1 MDSGQIRRSKT
12 LFKRAQKVLVGGVNS
27 PVRAFKSVGG
37 TPRFVSRGRGSKIWD
52 ADGNRYIDYC
62 LSWGPLILGH
72 ARPEMIRAAQKAA
85 ALGTSFG
92 IPTEKEIELAEL
104 IRQAFPGIQKL
115 RLTNSGTEAVM
126 TALRLA
132 RAATRRDFIV
142 KFSGAYHG
150 HTDSLLVQAGSGLT
164 TLGSPDS
171 AGVPRAFAETTLS
184 LPYNNVLSTEKA
196 FQKWGNKIAAVIVEP
211 VAGNMGVVCPEKGFL
226 ESLRK
231 LTKKYGA
238 LLIFDEVITGFRF
251 GFCGAQKIFGITPD
265 LTCLGK
271 IAGGGFP
278 LAALGGSREIM
289 DLLAPEGPVY
299 QGGTL
304 SGNPVAVSAALAT
317 LKLLKKE
324 NPYPALRQNT
334 QKLVDGFKEEFSRSR
349 ISACINSFGSMWT
362 IFFAEGPIR
371 DYDSAKKCDTQKYAR
386 FFHSL
391 LNEGVYFPPAQ
402 FEACFL
408 SLAHTK
414 EDISRTLRAVARVAW
429 TNCKYN

>member
-1 MDSGQIRRSKT
+1 MDSRKVKRSES

-37 TPRFVSRGRGSKIWD
+37 IPRFVIRGRGSKIWD
-52 ADGNRYIDYC
+52 VDGNRCIDYC

-72 ARPEMIRAAQKAA
+72 ARPEIVRAAQKAA

-104 IRQAFPGIQKL
+104 IREAFPNVQKL

-132 RAATRRDFIV
+132 RAVTRRDMIV

-150 HTDSLLVQAGSGLT
+150 HSDSLLVQAGSGLT
-164 TLGSPDS
+164 TLGRPDS
-171 AGVPRAFAETTLS
+171 AGVPKVFAETTLS
-184 LPYNNVLSTEKA
+184 IPYNDVLVAQKT

-211 VAGNMGVVCPEKGFL
+211 VAGNMGVVCPEKYFL

-231 LTKKYGA
+231 LTKQYGG

-278 LAALGGSREIM
+278 LAALGGRREIM
-289 DLLAPEGPVY
+289 DYLAPEGPVY

-304 SGNPVAVSAALAT
+304 SGNPVAVSAAIAV

-324 NPYPALRQNT
+324 NPYPALRQNAR
-334 QKLVDGFKEEFSRSR
+334 KLADGLREEFSRAKV
-349 ISACINSFGSMWT
+349 SACVNFFESMGT
-362 IFFAEGPIR
+362 VFFANGPVR
-371 DYDSAKKCDTQKYAR
+371 DYDSAKKCDTKKYAR

-391 LNEGVYFPPAQ
+391 LDAGVYFPPAQ

-408 SLAHTK
+408 SSAHTR
-414 EDISRTLRAVARVAW
+414 EDISKTLKAASKALEALS
-429 TNCKYN
+429 

>member
-1 MDSGQIRRSKT
+1 MAQRKIEKSRR

-37 TPRFVSRGRGSKIWD
+37 FPSFVVRGRGSKIWD
-52 ADGNRYIDYC
+52 ADGNPYIDYC

-72 ARPEMIRAAQKAA
+72 ARPEIVSAAKKAA
-85 ALGTSFG
+85 ALGTSYG
-92 IPTEKEIELAEL
+92 IPTEAEIHLAEL
-104 IRQAFPGIQKL
+104 ICGAFPSIQKI

-132 RAATRRDFIV
+132 RAFTKRDLIV

-150 HTDSLLVQAGSGLT
+150 HADNLLVQAGSGLT

-171 AGVPRAFAETTLS
+171 AGVPKAFAETTLS
-184 LPYNNVLSTEKA
+184 LPYGDAASLQEA
-196 FQKWGNKIAAVIVEP
+196 FQKWGTKIAAVIVEP
-211 VAGNMGVVCPEKGFL
+211 VAGNMGTVVPEKKFL
-226 ESLRK
+226 EALRN
-231 LTKKYGA
+231 LTKKRGA

-251 GFCGAQKIFGITPD
+251 GFYGAQKIFGITPD

-278 LAALGGSREIM
+278 LAALGGRRDVM
-289 DLLAPEGPVY
+289 DYLSPLGPVY

-304 SGNPVAVSAALAT
+304 SGNPVAVAAAIAALR
-317 LKLLKKE
+317 LLKKE
-324 NPYPALRQNT
+324 NPYPALHEKT
-334 QKLVDGFKEEFSRSR
+334 EKLVAGIKTEANLSRVSV
-349 ISACINSFGSMWT
+349 SVNSFGPMFT
-362 IFFAEGPIR
+362 VFFTDGPVY
-371 DYDSAKKCDTQKYAR
+371 DYASAKKSDVKKYAR

-391 LNEGVYFPPAQ
+391 LNAGIYFPPAQ

-408 SLAHTK
+408 SSAHSDRDIEKTLAAV
-414 EDISRTLRAVARVAW
+414 RRAF
-429 TNCKYN
+429 